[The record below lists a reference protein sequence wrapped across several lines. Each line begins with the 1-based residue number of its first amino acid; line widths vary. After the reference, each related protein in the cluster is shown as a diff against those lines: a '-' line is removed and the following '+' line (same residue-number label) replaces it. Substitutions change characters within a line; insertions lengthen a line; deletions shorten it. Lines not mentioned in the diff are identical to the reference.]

1 MVQST
6 SLANISLNCRFRLQV
21 RGTLARYRKE
31 INGTLG
37 LIVILSLSIIWLT
50 KQRRKHHLVATIVK
64 ESLNQLIAQQQKSDD
79 DLRGITPRF
88 LAAMHLRERFPN
100 LQNGQNTSIWKDVQK
115 NIEDNANVRVR
126 QIEIGGEIMRV
137 WEWVGGPTNL

>member
-1 MVQST
+1 MLL
-6 SLANISLNCRFRLQV
+6 LA
-21 RGTLARYRKE
+21 G
-31 INGTLG
+31 
-37 LIVILSLSIIWLT
+37 IWLK
-50 KQRRKHHLVATIVK
+50 KQRRKQHLVATVVK
-64 ESLNQLIAQQQKSDD
+64 ESLNQLIAQQQKSDG

-88 LAAMHLRERFPN
+88 LATMHLRERFPN

-137 WEWVGGPTNL
+137 WEWVGGAMNL